1 MLSLNAKDNS
11 CNSYC
16 PLLICDDP
24 FSAVWVEN
32 NPEESSAFIETIP
45 LKKVGDCEK
54 DIGNAVCHLISDGMG
69 YITGTTIMIDGGQAY
84 LR

>member
-1 MLSLNAKDNS
+1 MCIRDS
-11 CNSYC
+11 
-16 PLLICDDP
+16 
-24 FSAVWVEN
+24 
-32 NPEESSAFIETIP
+32 IETIP